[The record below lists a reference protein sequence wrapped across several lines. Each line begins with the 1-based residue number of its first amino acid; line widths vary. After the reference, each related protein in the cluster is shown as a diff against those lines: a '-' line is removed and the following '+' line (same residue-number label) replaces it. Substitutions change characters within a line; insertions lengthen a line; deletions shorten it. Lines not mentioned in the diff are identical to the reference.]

1 MYKKQLKAQKI
12 LCLVAII
19 VAVVLFLYALGLTT
33 DLYDTLYQA
42 LRIRAEEDLTTAEG
56 YKWSVSERSVPGA
69 MVYYDIQAF
78 DQVLVRYSII
88 LIVLAA
94 LLFVTNS
101 STRRRYYATNYIA
114 VALYS
119 VFSINVVCYAIPYI
133 SYFKQQWLNVDF
145 AALKEFSEMYNSAYT
160 ESTLWFDLSWVVF
173 ALMIIATVLLVACT
187 VWKVLLMRDE
197 KKLLEEGKGK
207 KVKA

>member
-160 ESTLWFDLSWVVF
+160 ESSWWPAPCGRSF
-173 ALMIIATVLLVACT
+173 S
-187 VWKVLLMRDE
+187 
-197 KKLLEEGKGK
+197 
-207 KVKA
+207 